1 MSQLQTAQLSPIQN
15 QAIFEK
21 NGLPPQFNLD
31 QFINYQIASLQ
42 GLSAVQQ
49 AMAKA
54 QVRCGLGLHSLG
66 QRIWWSRR
74 YSH

>member
-1 MSQLQTAQLSPIQN
+1 MSQLQSAQLSPVEN
-15 QAIFEK
+15 KALFEQ

-54 QVRCGLGLHSLG
+54 QKPFSGVTD
-66 QRIWWSRR
+66 
-74 YSH
+74 